1 VTLTATTSSP
11 PEEGEFTI
19 GGDAATTSAN
29 LQAALD
35 TSLKS
40 EANVTL
46 KAASAVEAANNFFD
60 YEAGG
65 VPQRVDGP
73 PFNSATGLRDATAG
87 DTVFW
92 YSGDLGPNAGKD
104 FTAQIDDGRQL
115 SYGARADQDS
125 IRDTLKMSALLSAV
139 EYSDAGDAEQRDSY
153 RELTARVGQVLNF
166 EGTQSV
172 ESIVTNLGL
181 ASATLENTQNR
192 HDATMATA
200 NEILGDIQNAD
211 PYEVGVKLNTLETQ
225 LQASYQVT
233 AMLSQLSLV
242 NFI

>member
-1 VTLTATTSSP
+1 
-11 PEEGEFTI
+11 
-19 GGDAATTSAN
+19 
-29 LQAALD
+29 
-35 TSLKS
+35 
-40 EANVTL
+40 
-46 KAASAVEAANNFFD
+46 
-60 YEAGG
+60 
-65 VPQRVDGP
+65 
-73 PFNSATGLRDATAG
+73 
-87 DTVFW
+87 
-92 YSGDLGPNAGKD
+92 
-104 FTAQIDDGRQL
+104 
-115 SYGARADQDS
+115 
-125 IRDTLKMSALLSAV
+125 
-139 EYSDAGDAEQRDSY
+139 EQRDSY

-242 NFI
+242 NYI